1 MDSIDTGSSETISTV
16 PAGMNPAFAE
26 KSAPAA
32 EVKAETEATPAEKK
46 EAAAILKK
54 LKIRGK
60 EMEVDD
66 SKYHEYA
73 QKGAAATETWQEA
86 AKMKKEADAFMARLK
101 SDPRSVLTDPN
112 LGIDF
117 RKVAEDFL
125 YDKITE
131 ESLSPEQKAQR
142 DKERRLEILEAQA
155 KERAESESERERQ
168 AEHNHYRNEYDQ
180 KITKAL
186 TASGLPKT
194 TGTVRRVAE
203 YLRQDIQDGIDRD
216 PAEYVETVR
225 QDYIEDIKELISKL
239 DGKTLIKM
247 FGEET
252 AKKMRISDLER
263 LKSTTPAE
271 GQRFVPGKGSPAAD
285 KPKKLSGKDWERDVM
300 KSMMGR

>member
-32 EVKAETEATPAEKK
+32 EVKAEAEATPAEKK

-216 PAEYVETVR
+216 PAEYIETVR

-263 LKSTTPAE
+263 LKSTTPTE